1 MQKIITKR
9 EKIIL
14 YTTIGVIIFSIGF
27 NFLVAP
33 LLTKNDNLN
42 KEININRAKLTK
54 YLRLLS
60 QKDSIQ
66 SKYSKLSAD
75 FKVSTRQEGALV
87 TTLSELENIAKNAN
101 IRIIDIRPQAPKSS
115 DLYKEVIIELR
126 TEGTME
132 SYLDFIYTM
141 ENSLLLLR
149 IKKIQLNAKSN
160 TPTLE
165 GIFSISQIVQ
175 IDT

>member
-1 MQKIITKR
+1 MQKIISKR

-14 YTTIGVIIFSIGF
+14 YATIGVIVFSIGF
-27 NFLVAP
+27 NFLFAP
-33 LLTKNDNLN
+33 LLIKNDNLN
-42 KEININRAKLTK
+42 KEINISRAKLRK

-87 TTLSELENIAKNAN
+87 TTLSELENIAKNSN

-126 TEGTME
+126 TEGAME
-132 SYLDFIYTM
+132 SYLNFIYTM

-149 IKKIQLNAKSN
+149 IKKIQLSAKPNTSN
-160 TPTLE
+160 LE
-165 GIFSISQIVQ
+165 GLFSISQISLVE
-175 IDT
+175 